1 MADTEVIHAYRHL
14 YRGLLHAVQFSKP
27 ARYVARDKLRIAF
40 REKDTKL
47 DTKLDGRGI
56 ARTLRFLDAAARERG
71 LEHSVLKNLLLTTY
85 FRYHHVRH
93 GYSYEI
99 GQERRREN
107 M

>member
-40 REKDTKL
+40 REK

-93 GYSYEI
+93 GYSYQQ
-99 GQERRREN
+99 GQEKRREN